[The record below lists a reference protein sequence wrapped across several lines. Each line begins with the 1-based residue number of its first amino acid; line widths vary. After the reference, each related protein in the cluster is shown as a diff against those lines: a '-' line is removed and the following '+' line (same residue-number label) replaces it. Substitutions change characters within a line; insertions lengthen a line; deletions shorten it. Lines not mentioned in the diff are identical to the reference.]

1 MINRLEI
8 LTGKEAQK
16 VLGEILESERKSRSL
31 TFPAHTGARG
41 YFYEKPKFVAFD
53 NSSNDCWV
61 EEFRTKLGA
70 EKWCRGYLSTDEV
83 NDLEDG
89 IMRDRQFSNEYRK
102 QCRDIAK
109 HLNGRASGGDSDGV
123 AYFLDKPFMITFT
136 ADEMSE
142 GWDRMRF
149 SEEEKVLGVY
159 FSDNRTVPA
168 DFVILQRGNR
178 IDGEQMPHFGMSLY
192 RQMAGVMKEFAEK
205 PGKAKSHSIR
215 VMDNDSSCDFTLA
228 AVNKAVNPSA
238 LKDTPHFETFLH
250 ALEYSRRQLLT
261 KAGVR
266 CQELECPKGYVS
278 SIILNKGSF
287 PLHHEEGLPAEQSCP
302 PYVKFDAN
310 GEFMLDMEFHNG
322 FAYDLNPHGL
332 GFYDRVALYY
342 PTLEEVQADPEK
354 LRAVQNYTGRTEVTP
369 FDVALKYGQASRMRC
384 PDYRYEAARQAVVER
399 AASPSAR
406 KFTPEQRKAIELAAD
421 CGGYYDR
428 PKGRDFFYDALFCN
442 TEPKMGN
449 IPRVRKA
456 DVKAELRELARG
468 EVRDTIKPRKTYHR

>member
-1 MINRLEI
+1 
-8 LTGKEAQK
+8 
-16 VLGEILESERKSRSL
+16 
-31 TFPAHTGARG
+31 
-41 YFYEKPKFVAFD
+41 
-53 NSSNDCWV
+53 
-61 EEFRTKLGA
+61 
-70 EKWCRGYLSTDEV
+70 
-83 NDLEDG
+83 
-89 IMRDRQFSNEYRK
+89 MRDRQHSNEYRK
-102 QCRDIAK
+102 QCRDIAIQ
-109 HLNGRASGGDSDGV
+109 LNGHASGGDSDGV
-123 AYFLDKPFMITFT
+123 AYFMDKPFIITFT

-149 SEEEKVLGVY
+149 SEEEKVIGAY

-178 IDGEQMPHFGMSLY
+178 IDGEQMPHFGLSLY
-192 RQMAGVMKEFAEK
+192 RQMADVLKEFAEK

-287 PLHHEEGLPAEQSCP
+287 PLHHEEGLPAEQSYP

-310 GEFMLDMEFHNG
+310 GEFMLDMEFHDG

-332 GFYDRVALYY
+332 GFYDRVGLYY

-354 LRAVQNYTGRTEVTP
+354 LRAVQKYTGRTEVTP
-369 FDVALKYGQASRMRC
+369 FDVALKYGQASRIRC
-384 PDYRYEAARQAVVER
+384 PDYRYEAAKQAVVER

-442 TEPKMGN
+442 AEPKMGN

-468 EVRDTIKPRKTYHR
+468 EERNTRKGLHR